1 MRLWLSKNSAASL
14 REQLGTQL
22 TLGILSGDLKAG
34 EKLPSVRD
42 LARRYQIHS
51 NTVSAAYR
59 DLAARDWV
67 EFRKGSGLYVRH
79 LEGSGATQPDA
90 SLDELIG
97 HFLAETRAR
106 GFSMADVRARM
117 EPLLG
122 TSPVRRLLVAEP
134 EPELRA
140 VLVAELRGH
149 LSIPVA
155 GAQLDELLAP
165 NDAAVTALVS
175 RGTQLRQVLPPGVP
189 YHLLRSRSVP
199 DYLQGQQ
206 RPAPDALIGVASA
219 SSEILRRIR
228 TILSSAGLNP
238 DALEFRDAREPNW
251 RRGLKLCHFVI
262 SDVVTA
268 PKIQALCPVRAIR
281 VLQEASVE
289 ELTSFLRLVTDQIVS

>member
-14 REQLGTQL
+14 REQLSTQL

-34 EKLPSVRD
+34 EKLPSVRE

-67 EFRKGSGLYVRH
+67 ELRKGSGLYIRH
-79 LEGSGATQPDA
+79 LQGPAPPDA
-90 SLDELIG
+90 SLDEMIG

-106 GFSMADVRARM
+106 GFSMTDVRARL

-134 EPELRA
+134 EPELRE
-140 VLVAELRGH
+140 VLVTELRAQ
-149 LSIPVA
+149 LSLPVA
-155 GAQLDELLAP
+155 GIALDDPVAP
-165 NDAAVTALVS
+165 QDAVTALVS
-175 RGTQLRQVLPPGVP
+175 RVAQLRVPAGIP

-199 DYLQGQQ
+199 EYLQGQQ

-228 TILSSAGLNP
+228 TILSAAGLNP
-238 DALEFRDAREPNW
+238 DALEFRDARESGW
-251 RRGLKLCHFVI
+251 RRGLSLCVFVI

-268 PKIQALCPVRAIR
+268 PKIPPKVPVRAIR
-281 VLQEASVE
+281 ILQASSVE
-289 ELTSFLRLVTDQIVS
+289 ELRAFLRLVTDQKVS

>member
-14 REQLGTQL
+14 RDQLGTQL

-34 EKLPSVRD
+34 EKLPSVREI
-42 LARRYQIHS
+42 ARRYNIHS

-67 EFRKGSGLYVRH
+67 ELRKGSGLYVRH
-79 LEGSGATQPDA
+79 LEGPAQPDA

-106 GFSMADVRARM
+106 GFTMADVRARL
-117 EPLLG
+117 EPVLG
-122 TSPVRRLLVAEP
+122 NSPVRRVVVAEP

-155 GAQLDELLAP
+155 GASLDGPLAP
-165 NDAAVTALVS
+165 ADAAVTALVS
-175 RGTQLRQVLPPGVP
+175 RGSQLRKALAPGVP

-219 SSEILRRIR
+219 SPEILRRIR
-228 TILSSAGLNP
+228 TILSGAGLNP
-238 DALEFRDAREPNW
+238 DALEFRDARESGW
-251 RRGLKLCHFVI
+251 RRGLPLCQFVI

-268 PKIQALCPVRAIR
+268 PKIPAPCTVRPIR
-281 VLQEASVE
+281 ILQPSSVE
-289 ELTSFLRLVTDQIVS
+289 ELRTFLTLVT

>member
-42 LARRYQIHS
+42 LARRYEIHS

-67 EFRKGSGLYVRH
+67 EFRKGSGLYVRR

-106 GFSMADVRARM
+106 GFSMARVRARL
-117 EPLLG
+117 EPLLA
-122 TSPVRRLLVAEP
+122 TSPVCRLLVAEP

-140 VLVAELRGH
+140 VLVAELRPH
-149 LSIPVA
+149 LSLPVTGIA
-155 GAQLDELLAP
+155 LDETIGP
-165 NDAAVTALVS
+165 DAAVTALAS
-175 RGTQLRQVLPPGVP
+175 RAAQLRPLLPAGVP

-251 RRGLKLCHFVI
+251 RRGLKLCQFVI
-262 SDVVTA
+262 SDVVTG

-289 ELTSFLRLVTDQIVS
+289 ELSSFLRLVTDQIVS

>member
-22 TLGILSGDLKAG
+22 TMGILSGELKAG
-34 EKLPSVRD
+34 EKLPSVRE
-42 LARRYQIHS
+42 LARRYNIHS

-67 EFRKGSGLYVRH
+67 ELRKGSGLYVRQ
-79 LEGSGATQPDA
+79 LQGPAQPDA

-106 GFSMADVRARM
+106 GFSMADVRSRM

-140 VLVAELRGH
+140 VLVAELRAQI
-149 LSIPVA
+149 SIPVA
-155 GAQLDELLAP
+155 GIALGDP
-165 NDAAVTALVS
+165 IGPSDGVTALVS
-175 RGTQLRQVLPPGVP
+175 RGAELQAAVPTGVP

-199 DYLQGQQ
+199 EYLQGQQ

-219 SSEILRRIR
+219 SPEILRRIR
-228 TILSSAGLNP
+228 TILSGAGLNP
-238 DALEFRDAREPNW
+238 DALEFRDARESGW
-251 RRGLKLCHFVI
+251 RRGLALCQFVI

-268 PKIQALCPVRAIR
+268 PKIPPKVPVRAIR
-281 VLQEASVE
+281 ILQASSVE
-289 ELTSFLRLVTDQIVS
+289 ELRAFLRLVTD

>member
-34 EKLPSVRD
+34 EKLPSVRE

-79 LEGSGATQPDA
+79 LEGSGATQADA

-106 GFSMADVRARM
+106 GFSMADVRARL
-117 EPLLG
+117 EPLLA

-140 VLVAELRGH
+140 VLVAELRAH
-149 LSIPVA
+149 LSLPITGIALEETIGP
-155 GAQLDELLAP
+155 
-165 NDAAVTALVS
+165 DAAVTALAS
-175 RGTQLRQVLPPGVP
+175 RAAQLRPLLPPGVP

-289 ELTSFLRLVTDQIVS
+289 ELSSFLRLVTDQIVS